1 MGGHYTVFH
10 HTQLISDL
18 VGRGKLQLNGQVL
31 EKTTFH
37 DPCYLGRHNGVIAE
51 PRTALAAAGVTLM
64 EMPRNGKDSFCCGA
78 GGAQYW
84 KEEEHGVTGETVNSN
99 RFREAQ
105 ATGAAVL
112 AVGCP
117 FCFTMMSD
125 ANRDQGDP
133 MQVRDVAELVVEA
146 MNLPVS
152 AN

>member
-1 MGGHYTVFH
+1 M
-10 HTQLISDL
+10 
-18 VGRGKLQLNGQVL
+18 NGQVL

-51 PRTALAAAGVTLM
+51 PRDALAAAGVTLM

-117 FCFTMMSD
+117 FCHTMMSD

-146 MNLPVS
+146 MSLPVS